1 MTESASA
8 IIRSVECVD
17 LATWSDDRR
26 KEFSDTFQA
35 RVRASRFILQQTAYS
50 ALHMASERK
59 FLPGRMINKVKLPH
73 VDHDASNYNTYGGRT
88 CSELQEIAQERATLL
103 LKELPPLQQA
113 MQIIQPEVAAKI
125 DRRDSLKQQAQK
137 LADQL
142 TDLSEEK
149 RLTDIDPKMTVGD
162 LVVHLKEQSQQRARL
177 MLKIDE
183 LAKEGYELDRQV
195 DKALADGIPGISE
208 AVLESVQSVIDQCNA
223 MEQISRRVHEKVMF
237 GDSKEAMAI
246 LASFEKDET
255 VVGVSANE
263 KLRAA
268 VAKLGIAI
276 RTRKAPKKGGRK

>member
-1 MTESASA
+1 MDSASA
-8 IIRSVECVD
+8 IIKSVSCVD